1 MKEGPLCACGNLRK
15 AVRAVTHFY
24 DEALRPTGLR
34 ATQVA
39 LLGACGMLGGV
50 TMNRLAEFLVM
61 DRTTLTRNLRP
72 LQRERLIRIKAG
84 KDQREREVTIT
95 KQGVGTLMK
104 VYPLW
109 KKAQSQVVEGL
120 GQERMSRF
128 LSDLSTLVE
137 VTQAK

>member
-1 MKEGPLCACGNLRK
+1 M
-15 AVRAVTHFY
+15 
-24 DEALRPTGLR
+24 GLR

-39 LLGACGMLGGV
+39 LLGACGKLNGA
-50 TMNRLAEFLVM
+50 TMNRLADLMVM
-61 DRTTLTRNLRP
+61 DRTTLTRNLGP
-72 LQRERLIRIKAG
+72 LQRRGLIRINPG

>member
-1 MKEGPLCACGNLRK
+1 
-15 AVRAVTHFY
+15 
-24 DEALRPTGLR
+24 
-34 ATQVA
+34 
-39 LLGACGMLGGV
+39 
-50 TMNRLAEFLVM
+50 MNRLADLMVM
-61 DRTTLTRNLRP
+61 DRTTLTRNLGP
-72 LQRERLIRIKAG
+72 LQRRGLIRINPG

>member
-24 DEALRPTGLR
+24 DEALRPVGLR

-39 LLGACGMLGGV
+39 LLGACGMLEGV
-50 TMNRLAEFLVM
+50 TMSRLAEFLVM

-72 LQRERLIRIKAG
+72 LEREGLIRIKAG
-84 KDQREREVTIT
+84 KDQRERDVTIT
-95 KQGVGTLMK
+95 RQGVGSLAK

-109 KKAQSQVVEGL
+109 KKAQSRVATGL
-120 GQERMSRF
+120 GQERMSRL

-137 VTQAK
+137 VTRVK